1 MSNIGIKQRRVGNVT
16 ILNTDGKLRIGLKFG
31 GSGVPLTN
39 AIDSLLEEG
48 QNRIL
53 LNLEGVTSI
62 DAKGMGELVSNYV
75 AVKKQGGEFK
85 ISNLTQ
91 MLRELMRTTKLLTV
105 FDVYENETQAI
116 EGFTSFGFG
125 SVTEPAV
132 PSLSTNTS
140 SDKS

>member
-1 MSNIGIKQRRVGNVT
+1 LSNIGIKQRRVGDVT

-53 LNLEGVTSI
+53 LNLEGVPSI
-62 DAKGMGELVSNYV
+62 DAKGMGELVSIYV
-75 AVKKQGGEFK
+75 TVKKTGGQFK

-91 MLRELMRTTKLLTV
+91 VLRELMMATKLLTV
-105 FDVYENETQAI
+105 FDVYENELQAI
-116 EGFTSFGFG
+116 DGFTSSEFA
-125 SVTEPAV
+125 SAPEPAV
-132 PSLSTNTS
+132 PSLSPNTRG
-140 SDKS
+140 D

>member
-1 MSNIGIKQRRVGNVT
+1 LSNIGIKQQRVGDVT
-16 ILNTDGKLRIGLKFG
+16 VLHTDGKLRIGLKFG

-75 AVKKQGGEFK
+75 AVKKQGGQFK
-85 ISNLTQ
+85 LSNLTQ
-91 MLRELMRTTKLLTV
+91 MLRELMITTKLLTV
-105 FDVYENETQAI
+105 FDVYENEAQAI
-116 EGFTSFGFG
+116 DGFTNYGFA
-125 SVTEPAV
+125 SAPETAV
-132 PSLSTNTS
+132 PSLSTNTGS
-140 SDKS
+140 E